1 MQRESIFDQGTGES
15 EFNAGQ
21 AKCND
26 GDIKTSFT
34 IYGRLES
41 LNEYIEKCRRN
52 KYAGGAMKRRS
63 QDHVLRAI
71 DIEPVETP
79 VYITYRFYE
88 PNNKRDADNVAS
100 YGIKVIQDALVEA
113 GIIPDDSR
121 KHITGYAVEFYTDKT
136 NPRIE
141 VEIRSE
147 R

>member
-1 MQRESIFDQGTGES
+1 MQRESVLNTGTSKS
-15 EFNAGQ
+15 EVDAGQ
-21 AKCND
+21 ARGND
-26 GDIKTSFT
+26 SNVQASFT

-141 VEIRSE
+141 VEISGQ
-147 R
+147 